1 MGAAHRFSTS
11 LTGLLVLLGAVTACT
26 PTIENIS
33 LRLSRD
39 MNISVSGGLSH
50 VSSDENSFSDS
61 VARVIR
67 CSGAN
72 VMRYRENGRTFF
84 NMIRQE
90 LPTSELPFF
99 ERCFIRTT
107 SQIVNVRR
115 DDGLLWN
122 SYVMT
127 LQFREPTGAA
137 LSGSDKGF
145 AMPAVLNVRL
155 PGESLSFSDLSP
167 RPHLDAIVER
177 VASNEV
183 NVRLRERADV
193 VARAQAELR
202 SLCGRGRP
210 CPQAQREDWPT
221 HLPIRLEFKSR
232 EYRYG
237 ANDLLAVL
245 GLLFGSGLLV
255 AVGRRLG
262 RRRTQKTAPQ

>member
-1 MGAAHRFSTS
+1 MGRARTFPTP
-11 LTGLLVLLGAVTACT
+11 LTGLLLLLGAITACT
-26 PTIENIS
+26 PTVENIS

-39 MNISVSGGLSH
+39 MNISVSGALSH
-50 VSSDENSFSDS
+50 ASSDESDFSDA
-61 VARVIR
+61 VAGVIR

-72 VMRYRENGRTFF
+72 VMWYRGDGRTFF

-90 LPTSELPFF
+90 LPASELPFF

-115 DDGLLWN
+115 DEGLLWN
-122 SYVMT
+122 SYVLT
-127 LQFREPTGAA
+127 LQFRERTEDA
-137 LSGSDKGF
+137 LDGSDKGF

-167 RPHLDAIVER
+167 RPHLDSLVER

-183 NVRLRERADV
+183 NIRLRERADV
-193 VARAQAELR
+193 VARARAELG
-202 SLCGRGRP
+202 SLCGQGRP
-210 CPQAQREDWPT
+210 CPQVQHEDWPT
-221 HLPIRLEFKSR
+221 HLPIRLEFTSK

-237 ANDLLAVL
+237 ASDLLAVL

-262 RRRTQKTAPQ
+262 RRRTQETPPP